1 VQLPKVA
8 EFKRLF
14 GELETGFFD
23 VAQLLQPALHL
34 DKKINVRAGT
44 EIFKIGRRGTIQ
56 RGEVVRYEATVNLSA
71 LIGIAETPPRL
82 AKAMLVESRPG
93 NQSDKKDFQI
103 PGDSGSLAFT
113 SEGKLAGLFFMS
125 TQDAIRGAYS
135 NGHFIPVGELLADI
149 EEVTGAKVRM
159 DT

>member
-1 VQLPKVA
+1 VQLPKAA

-23 VAQLLQPALHL
+23 VAQLLQLALHL
-34 DKKINVRAGT
+34 DKKIDVRAGT
-44 EIFKIGRRGTIQ
+44 EIFKIGRCGTIQ
-56 RGEVVRYEATVNLSA
+56 RGEVMRYEANVNLSA
-71 LIGIAETPPRL
+71 LMGIAETPPRL

-113 SEGKLAGLFFMS
+113 SEGKLAGLSFMS
-125 TQDAIRGAYS
+125 TQDGIRGAFS

-149 EEVTGAKVRM
+149 EEVTRAKVRM

>member
-1 VQLPKVA
+1 MQLPKTA

-14 GELETGFFD
+14 GERETGFFD
-23 VAQLLQPALHL
+23 VAQLLLPALHL
-34 DKKINVRAGT
+34 DKKLDVKAGT

-56 RGEVVRYEATVNLSA
+56 RGAVTRIESKVNLSM
-71 LIGIAETPPRL
+71 LMGIAETPPRL
-82 AKAMLVESRPG
+82 AKAMLVESLPG
-93 NQSDKKDFQI
+93 DPFDKKDFQI

-113 SEGKLAGLFFMS
+113 NEGKLAGLAFMA
-125 TQDAIRGAYS
+125 TQDDIRGTFH
-135 NGHFIPVGELLADI
+135 NGHFIPVGELLAEI